1 MQHTQT
7 VVELVRD
14 QTTYG
19 YTDDLAAASGN
30 LFCFFFTVGNQYGVQ
45 SEWFP
50 VKRQYILLKENKP
63 CKQRIT

>member
-14 QTTYG
+14 QTTDG
-19 YTDDLAAASGN
+19 YTDDLAAAY
-30 LFCFFFTVGNQYGVQ
+30 FFFFFTVGNQYGVQ

-50 VKRQYILLKENKP
+50 VKRQYSYILLKENKP